1 MRAPGD
7 GRAAALPV
15 RARGDLHAG
24 RSETGTGARLTRWT
38 VRCCD
43 DDTRAGDDDGGV
55 PPTPRKPS
63 GGHDGAARDGD

>member
-43 DDTRAGDDDGGV
+43 DTRAGDDDGGV